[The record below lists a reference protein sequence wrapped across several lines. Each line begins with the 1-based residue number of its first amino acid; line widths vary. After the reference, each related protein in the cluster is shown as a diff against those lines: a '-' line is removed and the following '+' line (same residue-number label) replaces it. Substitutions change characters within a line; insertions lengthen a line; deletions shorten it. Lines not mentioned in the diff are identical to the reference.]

1 MLYRQVSAGE
11 GQQERTEITQIR
23 TDRRRKQGLQDASEQ
38 DPDQSGSP
46 REGARKIGKL
56 NKAEQSR
63 PEPNGSI
70 CLDLGPNPKS
80 QGSGPRPSADL
91 SDEQKILKL
100 PPTHPA
106 EAKELCRATLTVRQ
120 CACNSSR
127 NIFAYTYHTHTHN
140 TPRPLAPGR
149 SDTGAD
155 RSGSN
160 PGSDRQREK
169 HQRPP
174 RRTTSTRICPIPKL
188 TVSVSS
194 D

>member
-1 MLYRQVSAGE
+1 M
-11 GQQERTEITQIR
+11 QIR

-63 PEPNGSI
+63 PKAEQSRPEPNRSI

-160 PGSDRQREK
+160 PGSDRQRE
-169 HQRPP
+169 
-174 RRTTSTRICPIPKL
+174 STKDHPDELRARA
-188 TVSVSS
+188 SVPSPSS
-194 D
+194 R

>member
-1 MLYRQVSAGE
+1 M
-11 GQQERTEITQIR
+11 QIR

-63 PEPNGSI
+63 PKAEQSRPEPNRSI

-80 QGSGPRPSADL
+80 R
-91 SDEQKILKL
+91 
-100 PPTHPA
+100 
-106 EAKELCRATLTVRQ
+106 
-120 CACNSSR
+120 
-127 NIFAYTYHTHTHN
+127 
-140 TPRPLAPGR
+140 
-149 SDTGAD
+149 
-155 RSGSN
+155 
-160 PGSDRQREK
+160 
-169 HQRPP
+169 
-174 RRTTSTRICPIPKL
+174 STRIFTIPKL

>member
-1 MLYRQVSAGE
+1 MSAGG
-11 GQQERTEITQIR
+11 GQQERTEIMKIR
-23 TDRRRKQGLQDASEQ
+23 TDRRRREQGSQDASEQ

-63 PEPNGSI
+63 PEPNRPI

-127 NIFAYTYHTHTHN
+127 NIFAYTYHTHN
-140 TPRPLAPGR
+140 TPHPPAPGR
-149 SDTGAD
+149 SDTGAG

-160 PGSDRQREK
+160 GVTP
-169 HQRPP
+169 
-174 RRTTSTRICPIPKL
+174 
-188 TVSVSS
+188 VS
-194 D
+194 